1 MSFTAQ
7 YVFPNKLQPKIHSP
21 EIDAE
26 KLLEQDRAGKG
37 GEEQKEKVG
46 GRRERRYR
54 MEGKEDGR
62 REKGVG
68 PRREA
73 EREEKGKKISFYG
86 LYSSQNTIKKN

>member
-26 KLLEQDRAGKG
+26 KLLEKNRAGKG

-54 MEGKEDGR
+54 MEGKEDG
-62 REKGVG
+62 E
-68 PRREA
+68 
-73 EREEKGKKISFYG
+73 ERERSRTEEGVRERGEGEEDIILWSIFKSEHY
-86 LYSSQNTIKKN
+86 